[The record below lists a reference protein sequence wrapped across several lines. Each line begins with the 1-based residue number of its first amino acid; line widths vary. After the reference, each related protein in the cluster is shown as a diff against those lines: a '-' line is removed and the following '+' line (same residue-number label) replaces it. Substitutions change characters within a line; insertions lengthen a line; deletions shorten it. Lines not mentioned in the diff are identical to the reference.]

1 MPRYEAAAEGGC
13 VDDAPA
19 AGSSAPAST
28 DAVDWQNEG
37 GVGDVEYRQR
47 GGEVWGSKQL
57 DDVGGGVSVVRGAPG
72 SGPLCAPSDGSRST

>member
-1 MPRYEAAAEGGC
+1 M
-13 VDDAPA
+13 DDAPA

-47 GGEVWGSKQL
+47 DGAVWGSKQP
-57 DDVGGGVSVVRGAPG
+57 DGVGGGVSVARGAPG
-72 SGPLCAPSDGSRST
+72 SRPPCAPSDCSRST